1 MDVKVKFENDLSPD
15 FTIIDVFAE
24 DRPGLLYR
32 ITRALS
38 SEGLTIYRANIST
51 EATRV
56 IDSFYVG
63 DADGN
68 KVTEAAWLRRI
79 RHLLEGFQGN

>member
-1 MDVKVKFENDLSPD
+1 MSPD

-32 ITRALS
+32 ITRVLS
-38 SEGLTIYRANIST
+38 GEGLTIYRANIST
-51 EATRV
+51 EANRV

-63 DADGN
+63 DEDGG
-68 KVTEAAWLRRI
+68 KVTEAARLRRI
-79 RHLLEGFQGN
+79 RNLLEGF